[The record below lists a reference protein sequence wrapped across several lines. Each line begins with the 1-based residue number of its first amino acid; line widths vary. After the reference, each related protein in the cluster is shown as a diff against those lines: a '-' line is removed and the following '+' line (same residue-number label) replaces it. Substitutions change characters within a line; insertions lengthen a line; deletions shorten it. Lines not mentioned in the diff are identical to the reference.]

1 MFSNNMF
8 ERFSIPKLVEII
20 GESKLETI
28 SGALRIL
35 NLDNHSG
42 EEVYTKGFLSNFA
55 AKTIGYDYLNSSTGF
70 DTVFETLTLE
80 EARQVCGATGQELN
94 KQDCHDKAKFLF
106 KVRSKRKSL
115 FNSMGIQFDDSEY
128 SSSRKDISSFEFL
141 SKAAVPYKPLKD
153 YQFEVYFQ
161 ALDILKNDYSRF
173 ILQMPTGSGKTRTAM
188 EVITSFLNTYPDSSV
203 VWLAHSTELCDQA
216 SECFLEVWPH
226 VSTRDINFQRYFG
239 THTLSKD
246 SDLEIDFLCT
256 SFQSAY
262 GLITKNPE
270 FLNSRLHRKRL
281 IVVDEAHKVI
291 APTYKSVTQALQLH
305 TTQIMGLTATPGRS
319 YKEFNSED
327 ENSELAK
334 FFFERIITF
343 NPRDKGAIEYLREKG
358 VLAHAKSE
366 VLTIDGDINL
376 SSKELQQVSQL
387 FEIPAS
393 VLDKIGKN
401 SIRNAEILAKINQ
414 LVTNQTA
421 RNIIF
426 FGTSV
431 EHSVLICSLLKFL
444 DIKAEHVDGNTPKTT
459 REKII
464 KKFKNQEINVLCNY
478 EVLSTGFDAPKTDCV
493 FLARPT
499 SSVVLYSQM
508 IGRGLRGPAIGG
520 TESCLIVNVRDNF
533 TNLPSIDMMYK
544 VFEDYWKQLP

>member
-1 MFSNNMF
+1 MF
-8 ERFSIPKLVEII
+8 ERFSIPNLVEII

-28 SGALRIL
+28 SGALNIL

-42 EEVYTKGFLSNFA
+42 GEIYSKGFLSNFA
-55 AKTIGYDYLNSSTGF
+55 AKTIGYDYLNSSAGF
-70 DTVFETLTLE
+70 DTVFDTLTLD
-80 EARQVCGATGQELN
+80 EARNICGVSGQELT
-94 KQDCHDKAKFLF
+94 KKDCHAKA
-106 KVRSKRKSL
+106 KSL
-115 FNSMGIQFDDSEY
+115 FSVKLKRRALFDSMGIHFDEGTY
-128 SSSRKDISSFEFL
+128 STIRKDAAAFEVL
-141 SKAAVPYKPLKD
+141 PKAVTPYKPLKD

-161 ALDILKNDYSRF
+161 ALDNLKIDYSRF

-216 SECFLEVWPH
+216 AECFLEVWPH
-226 VSTRDINFQRYFG
+226 VSTKSINFQRFYASHRF
-239 THTLSKD
+239 TPN
-246 SDLEIDFLCT
+246 SDEQIDFICT

-262 GLITKNPE
+262 ALIAKNPE
-270 FLNSRLHRKRL
+270 LLNSRLHRKRL

-291 APTYKSVTQALQLH
+291 APTYKFVTQALQH
-305 TTQIMGLTATPGRS
+305 DGTQIMGLTATPGRT

-327 ENSELAK
+327 ENSELAQY
-334 FFFERIITF
+334 FFEKIISF
-343 NPRDKGAIEYLREKG
+343 NPKEKGAIEYLRDKG

-366 VLTIDGDINL
+366 VLKVSSDINL
-376 SSKELQQVSQL
+376 SSKELEQVSKL

-414 LVTNQTA
+414 LVTSQTA
-421 RNIIF
+421 RSIIF

-444 DIKAEHVDGNTPKTT
+444 DIKAEHVDGNTP
-459 REKII
+459 RPIRDNII
-464 KKFKNQEINVLCNY
+464 TKFKKQEINVLCNY
-478 EVLSTGFDAPKTDCV
+478 EVLSTGFDAPKVDCV

-499 SSVVLYSQM
+499 ASVVLYSQM
-508 IGRGLRGPAIGG
+508 IGRGLRGPEIGG
-520 TESCLIVNVRDNF
+520 KETCLIVNVKDNF
-533 TNLPSIDMMYK
+533 INLPSIDKMYK
-544 VFEDYWKQLP
+544 VFEDYWK

>member
-28 SGALRIL
+28 SGALNIL
-35 NLDNHSG
+35 NLENHSG
-42 EEVYTKGFLSNFA
+42 GEVYTKGFLSNFA
-55 AKTIGYDYLNSSTGF
+55 SKTIGYDYLNSSAGF
-70 DTVFETLTLE
+70 DTVFDTLTLE
-80 EARQVCGATGQELN
+80 EARQVCEGALQELT
-94 KQDCHDKAKFLF
+94 KQDCHEKAKSLF
-106 KVRSKRKSL
+106 KVKSKRKSL
-115 FNSMGIQFDDSEY
+115 FDSMGIQFDDGAY
-128 SSSRKDISSFEFL
+128 SSSSKDVAAFEVL
-141 SKAAVPYKPLKD
+141 SKAATPYKPLKD

-161 ALDILKNDYSRF
+161 ALDNLKVDYSRF

-188 EVITSFLNTYPDSSV
+188 EVITSFLNAYPDSSV

-216 SECFLEVWPH
+216 AECFLEVWPH
-226 VSTRDINFQRYFG
+226 VSTKSISFQRYYGPHGFP
-239 THTLSKD
+239 SNSNAKV
-246 SDLEIDFLCT
+246 DFLCT

-262 GLITKNPE
+262 ALIAKNPE
-270 FLNSRLHRKRL
+270 FLNSKLQRKRL

-291 APTYKSVTQALQLH
+291 APTYKFVTQALQH
-305 TTQIMGLTATPGRS
+305 DGTQIMGLTATPGRA

-327 ENSELAK
+327 ENSELAQY
-334 FFFERIITF
+334 FFERIISF
-343 NPRDKGAIEYLREKG
+343 NPKDKGAVEYLRDKG

-366 VLTIDGDINL
+366 VLKVNSDINL
-376 SSKELQQVSQL
+376 SSKELQQVSEL

-414 LVTNQTA
+414 LVTSQTA
-421 RNIIF
+421 RSIIF

-444 DIKAEHVDGNTPKTT
+444 DIKAEHVDGSTPRAT
-459 REKII
+459 RENVIS
-464 KKFKNQEINVLCNY
+464 KFRKQEINVLCNY
-478 EVLSTGFDAPKTDCV
+478 EVLSTGFDAPKVDCV

-499 SSVVLYSQM
+499 ASVVLYSQM

-520 TESCLIVNVRDNF
+520 KENCLIVNVKDNF
-533 TNLPSIDMMYK
+533 INLPSIDKMYK
-544 VFEDYWKQLP
+544 VFEDYWKQ